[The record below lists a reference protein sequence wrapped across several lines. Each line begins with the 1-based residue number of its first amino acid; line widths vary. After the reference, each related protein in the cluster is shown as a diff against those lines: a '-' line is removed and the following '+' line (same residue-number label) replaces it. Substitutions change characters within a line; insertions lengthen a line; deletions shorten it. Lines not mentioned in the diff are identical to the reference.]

1 MEETARRRVERQ
13 EKETTERLRQR
24 ASALNINVANR
35 ESSIRRVFSR
45 AKEEL
50 QETLKKQKVFLHFF
64 LDECFILMV

>member
-50 QETLKKQKVFLHFF
+50 QETLKKQKVFFAFF
-64 LDECFILMV
+64 LG